1 MVETFVGTFLLGS
14 KGLHH
19 ANGRC
24 GTKALILLKDI
35 EGREFLA
42 NGSNAIECFEKVHAI
57 LLNVVKIVVIEK
69 RGVVGFEIK
78 LFEKGTDRFGPCP
91 GVLLFAKG
99 IQSESVAANRISSSS
114 SASSCSE
121 TVLLVVGV
129 TVVTTLV

>member
-1 MVETFVGTFLLGS
+1 
-14 KGLHH
+14 
-19 ANGRC
+19 
-24 GTKALILLKDI
+24 
-35 EGREFLA
+35 
-42 NGSNAIECFEKVHAI
+42 
-57 LLNVVKIVVIEK
+57 LLNVVKIVAIEK
-69 RGVVGFEIK
+69 RGVIQVGFEIK